1 MATPNP
7 ESLRQFVM
15 SLGDEP
21 RSNPTLNIFGD
32 LITPIITGRETAGG
46 LVIFESVTRPKGGPP
61 RHVHHRE
68 DEAFYVTEG
77 TYLFEYGDTRLE
89 GGPGTYVFL
98 PRDIP
103 HCFQNIGD
111 TAGRMVVVCQ
121 PSGIESFFAEVST
134 MQGPP
139 DPAKIGPVGQKWGL
153 ELLGPPMA
161 MR

>member
-1 MATPNP
+1 VNSPLVVALISEYGYVTAMATPNP

-77 TYLFEYGDTRLE
+77 AYLFEYGDTRVE

-103 HCFQNIGD
+103 
-111 TAGRMVVVCQ
+111 
-121 PSGIESFFAEVST
+121 
-134 MQGPP
+134 
-139 DPAKIGPVGQKWGL
+139 
-153 ELLGPPMA
+153 LGSPHDL
-161 MR
+161 